1 MEHRHGRYCLL
12 SVAAIKGNLYVITG
26 VMLWTPSRRVSG
38 WIFASIGILIHA
50 AKARKFNYWLSAHA
64 KHGAR
69 LIELVGLAS
78 VSR

>member
-1 MEHRHGRYCLL
+1 M
-12 SVAAIKGNLYVITG
+12 
-26 VMLWTPSRRVSG
+26 PSRRVSG
-38 WIFASIGILIHA
+38 WISASIGILIHA